1 MSKSKYL
8 FLLFICLSASISIRA
23 QFMDYGSDPARFKW
37 NIVRLPHYNLVYPQG
52 TDSMAYHYALYLEN
66 AYPHIQ
72 KTIGKP
78 LFFIL
83 PICSPTVWCRGLPAE
98 WNLSRLLLP
107 IWEFRGGINIWYCTN
122 HVMYFRQER

>member
-78 LFFIL
+78 IKARFPVIL
-83 PICSPTVWCRGLPAE
+83 HPCLLYTSPSPRDA
-98 WNLSRLLLP
+98 
-107 IWEFRGGINIWYCTN
+107 
-122 HVMYFRQER
+122 